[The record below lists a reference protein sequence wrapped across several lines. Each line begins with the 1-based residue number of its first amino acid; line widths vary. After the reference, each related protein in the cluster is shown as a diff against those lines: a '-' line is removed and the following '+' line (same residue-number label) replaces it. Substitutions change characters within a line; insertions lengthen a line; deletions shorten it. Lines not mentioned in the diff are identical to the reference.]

1 MLLSGYLNTKQ
12 RQGTKRPISSE
23 NGFCIFPVRS
33 HILFY
38 FIKKLKNILLIILST
53 SHLTLYPFLSP
64 PTPGNDKNIL
74 RPSWLLSAPLSAFPK
89 NNELSSWPAT
99 KDKKITKVKRPI
111 SVVKQTENSLPVWF
125 VPLFTQIWHH
135 GDIFLLC
142 LYFLTSKAAHKKIK

>member
-1 MLLSGYLNTKQ
+1 MLLSGYLNIKE
-12 RQGTKRPISSE
+12 RQGTKRADILRE
-23 NGFCIFPVRS
+23 WFLHFQWGS

-53 SHLTLYPFLSP
+53 SHHSLSFPSP
-64 PTPGNDKNIL
+64 PHQEMTKTCKTKLTPVSTTFSI
-74 RPSWLLSAPLSAFPK
+74 PK
-89 NNELSSWPAT
+89 NNKLSSWPAT
-99 KDKKITKVKRPI
+99 KDKKITRVKRPI

-142 LYFLTSKAAHKKIK
+142 LYFLTSKATHKK